1 MLTCKV
7 FVNPTT
13 ETKANRDGIVHVI
26 SRMKWYYELLI
37 FLLKENTADIETS
50 AGVRGELEQRVID
63 LYQTPL
69 LYLIKSVCSC
79 YRNRF
84 ISFLRDTIKLDN
96 WNGSLESVEVA
107 ENAVR
112 QDSYADVAKNQESR
126 LLQNIYCLLQQHV
139 SVQMEKTGNAFNI
152 YA

>member
-1 MLTCKV
+1 MLTRKV

-13 ETKANRDGIVHVI
+13 ETKANHDGIVHVI
-26 SRMKWYYELLI
+26 SRMKWSYELSIL
-37 FLLKENTADIETS
+37 LLKENTADIETS
-50 AGVRGELEQRVID
+50 AGVRGELEQRIID
-63 LYQTPL
+63 LYQAPL

-107 ENAVR
+107 ENTIR

-126 LLQNIYCLLQQHV
+126 LLQNIYYLLQQHV
-139 SVQMEKTGNAFNI
+139 SVQMEETGNAFNI